1 MKLKAIL
8 MVFVILA
15 LVIFYSLKGLVR
27 LVSLIA
33 GYHGSTATHKGQTQG
48 A

>member
-8 MVFVILA
+8 MVFAILA
-15 LVIFYSLKGLVR
+15 LVIFYSLKGFVR

-33 GYHGSTATHKGQTQG
+33 GWHGNTATQQGQTQG

>member
-8 MVFVILA
+8 MVFAILA
-15 LVIFYSLKGLVR
+15 LVVFYSLKGLVR
-27 LVSLIA
+27 LVSVIA
-33 GYHGSTATHKGQTQG
+33 GWHGNVAPHKGQTQG